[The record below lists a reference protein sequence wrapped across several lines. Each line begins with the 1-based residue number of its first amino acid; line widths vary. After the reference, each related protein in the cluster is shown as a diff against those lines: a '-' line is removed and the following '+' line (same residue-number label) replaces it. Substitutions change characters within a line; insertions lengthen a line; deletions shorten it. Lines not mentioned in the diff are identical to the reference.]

1 MQSTK
6 FELAINLKNRQDAWP
21 HRAADDAR
29 DRRRGDR
36 IGSLTSVVGTFRT
49 YSTALTTSV
58 RRGKADIATARC
70 DLELALGPG
79 GNNASKSASLQI
91 AA

>member
-1 MQSTK
+1 M
-6 FELAINLKNRQDAWP
+6 
-21 HRAADDAR
+21 ADMDE
-29 DRRRGDR
+29 
-36 IGSLTSVVGTFRT
+36 TSPFVTFRT

-70 DLELALGPG
+70 DLEFALGSG